1 MDKKK
6 INPAV
11 EVPLVAKSGTKLSI
25 KTKKAEKTVV
35 RLETWFAS

>member
-11 EVPLVAKSGTKLSI
+11 ETPLVAKSTEKIQLKVKKTEKLPPRQE
-25 KTKKAEKTVV
+25 A
-35 RLETWFAS
+35 WFAS